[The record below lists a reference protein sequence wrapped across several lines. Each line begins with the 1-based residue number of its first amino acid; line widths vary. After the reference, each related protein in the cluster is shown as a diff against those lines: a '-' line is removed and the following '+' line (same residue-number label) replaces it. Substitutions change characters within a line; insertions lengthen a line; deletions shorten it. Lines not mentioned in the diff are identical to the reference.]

1 MTFVDAPAG
10 RWLTDRGAQIG
21 ADADPSD
28 ATMPTRKAV
37 KRRCFLSQMKEPAAL
52 NGGRPA
58 MDVVVLLVKEITR
71 SKDETIQA
79 KDQLIEFLMTRKF
92 AASCADGE

>member
-1 MTFVDAPAG
+1 MLADEP
-10 RWLTDRGAQIG
+10 LCAQIG

-28 ATMPTRKAV
+28 AIMLTKKAA
-37 KRRCFLSQMKEPAAL
+37 KRRCFLSQMKENAAQ
-52 NGGRPA
+52 NGGRSA
-58 MDVVVLLVKEITR
+58 MAKDVVVLLVKEITR

-92 AASCADGE
+92 VNCADGE